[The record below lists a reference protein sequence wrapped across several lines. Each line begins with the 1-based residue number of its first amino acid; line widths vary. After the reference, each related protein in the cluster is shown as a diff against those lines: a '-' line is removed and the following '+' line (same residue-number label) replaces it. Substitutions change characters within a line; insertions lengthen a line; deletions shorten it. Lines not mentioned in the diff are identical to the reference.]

1 MHRSPAL
8 AKTKQGVSCIIC
20 HPSRHGFICP
30 LRDPKRKWRRGKYR
44 GDERIIIRREKRG
57 RAWSNGVF
65 LKRCLFRRLCRG
77 MAHCGLLDQVF
88 AAFIVPPNPMC
99 VSMTSRKKR
108 RRRVIVIVVLA
119 SPGVGSA
126 YSCVLVHALVVTSC
140 SRVRHLKRSQSVL
153 RSSHPKHASKQ
164 VSLVHAYATYTHN
177 IIILSTHAQGFLLV
191 IVPWAGEE
199 EE

>member
-1 MHRSPAL
+1 MHGPMAFFEKMPVSSSLQGDGPL
-8 AKTKQGVSCIIC
+8 A
-20 HPSRHGFICP
+20 F
-30 LRDPKRKWRRGKYR
+30 
-44 GDERIIIRREKRG
+44 
-57 RAWSNGVF
+57 
-65 LKRCLFRRLCRG
+65 
-77 MAHCGLLDQVF
+77 LDQVF

-126 YSCVLVHALVVTSC
+126 YSCVLVHAPS
-140 SRVRHLKRSQSVL
+140 SRSRRDVLFAHSPRHLKRSQSVL

-191 IVPWAGEE
+191 IAPWAGEE